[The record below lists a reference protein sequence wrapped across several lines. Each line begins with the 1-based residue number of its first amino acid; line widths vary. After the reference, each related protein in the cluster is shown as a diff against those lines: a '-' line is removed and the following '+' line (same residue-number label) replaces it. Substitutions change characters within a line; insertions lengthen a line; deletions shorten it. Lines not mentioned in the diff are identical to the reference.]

1 MKKLMVGIAL
11 TATLATAV
19 TPGFGSIGG
28 NQEKA
33 YAATVTYKVTASK
46 LNVRSGAG
54 TTYGI
59 IGSVVKDQTLSVV
72 SKSGS
77 WYKINYNG
85 RTGYVSSDYVQASGT
100 TTAPTTPP
108 AESAAYTVTASTLNV
123 RSGAG
128 TNYASIGSVIK
139 GQKLSVVSKSGSW
152 YKINYNGRTGYVSSD
167 YVQASGTTT
176 APTTPPAE
184 STAYT
189 VTASTLNVRSG
200 AGTNYASIG
209 SVTKGQKLSVVS
221 KSGSW
226 YKINYNGRTGYVSS
240 DYVQASGTTTAP
252 TTPPAESTAYTVT
265 ASTLNV
271 RSGAGTNYA
280 SIGSVTKGQKL
291 SVVSKSGSWYKINYN
306 GRTGYV
312 SSDYVQA
319 SGTTTAPTTPP
330 AESTAYTVT
339 ASTLNVRSGAGTSYA
354 SIGSVTKGQKL
365 SVVSKSGSWY
375 KINYNGRTGYVSSDY
390 VQASAT
396 ASPKLVVDSFK
407 TLGNAQQVILVTADN
422 YDTKSAKIQTF
433 EKVDGKW
440 KQVLTANG
448 VLGQKGFALSKKE
461 GDMESPTGKYTIGT
475 AFGRYANP
483 GTKLPY
489 RKITANDVWVD
500 DSKSS
505 LYNTWQQKPANGR
518 WTSAENMDI
527 PAYDYGFVINYNES
541 RTPGKGS
548 AIFFHVGTNYTAGC
562 TATSKEQVVSI
573 LKWLN
578 PEKNPVIIQSL
589 VSELDKY

>member
-1 MKKLMVGIAL
+1 MKKLMVGMAL

-19 TPGFGSIGG
+19 TPGFSSIGG

-54 TTYGI
+54 TNYGI

-85 RTGYVSSDYVQASGT
+85 RTGYVSSDYVQSSGT
-100 TTAPTTPP
+100 ATSP
-108 AESAAYTVTASTLNV
+108 AENITY
-123 RSGAG
+123 
-128 TNYASIGSVIK
+128 I
-139 GQKLSVVSKSGSW
+139 
-152 YKINYNGRTGYVSSD
+152 
-167 YVQASGTTT
+167 
-176 APTTPPAE
+176 
-184 STAYT
+184 

-221 KSGSW
+221 KSGGW

-240 DYVQASGTTTAP
+240 DYVQSSGT
-252 TTPPAESTAYTVT
+252 TTPPAENITYIVT

-291 SVVSKSGSWYKINYN
+291 SVVSKSGGWYKINYN

-312 SSDYVQA
+312 SSDYVQS
-319 SGTTTAPTTPP
+319 SGTTTSP
-330 AESTAYTVT
+330 AENITYIVT
-339 ASTLNVRSGAGTSYA
+339 ASTLNVRSGAGTNYA

-489 RKITANDVWVD
+489 RKITSNDVWVD

-518 WTSAENMDI
+518 WASAENMDI

-578 PEKNPVIIQSL
+578 PEKNPVIIQSP
-589 VSELDKY
+589 VNELDKY

>member
-1 MKKLMVGIAL
+1 MEGKQLKKLMVGMAL

-33 YAATVTYKVTASK
+33 YAATVTYKVMASK

-59 IGSVVKDQTLSVV
+59 IGSVVKGQTLSVM

-100 TTAPTTPP
+100 
-108 AESAAYTVTASTLNV
+108 E
-123 RSGAG
+123 
-128 TNYASIGSVIK
+128 
-139 GQKLSVVSKSGSW
+139 
-152 YKINYNGRTGYVSSD
+152 
-167 YVQASGTTT
+167 
-176 APTTPPAE
+176 TPPAE
-184 STAYT
+184 STTYT
-189 VTASTLNVRSG
+189 VTASMLNVRSG

-226 YKINYNGRTGYVSS
+226 YKINYNGRMGYVSS
-240 DYVQASGTTTAP
+240 DYVQVSGTA
-252 TTPPAESTAYTVT
+252 TPSAESTTYTVT

-271 RSGAGTNYA
+271 RSGAGTN
-280 SIGSVTKGQKL
+280 
-291 SVVSKSGSWYKINYN
+291 
-306 GRTGYV
+306 
-312 SSDYVQA
+312 
-319 SGTTTAPTTPP
+319 
-330 AESTAYTVT
+330 
-339 ASTLNVRSGAGTSYA
+339 YA

-578 PEKNPVIIQSL
+578 PEKNPVIIQSP

>member
-1 MKKLMVGIAL
+1 MEGKQLKKLMVGMAL

-28 NQEKA
+28 NQGKA

-54 TTYGI
+54 TNYGI
-59 IGSVVKDQTLSVV
+59 IGSVVKDQMLSVV

-100 TTAPTTPP
+100 TTPP
-108 AESAAYTVTASTLNV
+108 AESTTYTVTASTLNV

-128 TNYASIGSVIK
+128 TS
-139 GQKLSVVSKSGSW
+139 
-152 YKINYNGRTGYVSSD
+152 
-167 YVQASGTTT
+167 
-176 APTTPPAE
+176 
-184 STAYT
+184 
-189 VTASTLNVRSG
+189 
-200 AGTNYASIG
+200 YASIG

-240 DYVQASGTTTAP
+240 DYVQASGTTT
-252 TTPPAESTAYTVT
+252 PPAESTT
-265 ASTLNV
+265 
-271 RSGAGTNYA
+271 
-280 SIGSVTKGQKL
+280 
-291 SVVSKSGSWYKINYN
+291 
-306 GRTGYV
+306 
-312 SSDYVQA
+312 
-319 SGTTTAPTTPP
+319 
-330 AESTAYTVT
+330 YTVT

-365 SVVSKSGSWY
+365 SVVGKSGSWY

-475 AFGRYANP
+475 AFGRYENP

-541 RTPGKGS
+541 RTPGNGS

-578 PEKNPVIIQSL
+578 PEKNPVIIQSP

>member
-1 MKKLMVGIAL
+1 LKKLMVGMAL

-54 TTYGI
+54 TNYGI
-59 IGSVVKDQTLSVV
+59 IGSVVKDQMLSVV

-100 TTAPTTPP
+100 TTPP
-108 AESAAYTVTASTLNV
+108 AESTTYTVTASTLNV

-128 TNYASIGSVIK
+128 TS
-139 GQKLSVVSKSGSW
+139 
-152 YKINYNGRTGYVSSD
+152 
-167 YVQASGTTT
+167 
-176 APTTPPAE
+176 
-184 STAYT
+184 
-189 VTASTLNVRSG
+189 
-200 AGTNYASIG
+200 YASIG

-240 DYVQASGTTTAP
+240 DYVQASGTTT
-252 TTPPAESTAYTVT
+252 PPAESTT
-265 ASTLNV
+265 
-271 RSGAGTNYA
+271 
-280 SIGSVTKGQKL
+280 
-291 SVVSKSGSWYKINYN
+291 
-306 GRTGYV
+306 
-312 SSDYVQA
+312 
-319 SGTTTAPTTPP
+319 
-330 AESTAYTVT
+330 YTVT

-448 VLGQKGFALSKKE
+448 VVGQKGFALSKKE

-475 AFGRYANP
+475 AFGRYENP

-541 RTPGKGS
+541 RTPGNGS

-578 PEKNPVIIQSL
+578 PEKNPVIIQSP

>member
-1 MKKLMVGIAL
+1 MEGKQLKKLMVGMAL

-28 NQEKA
+28 NQGKA

-54 TTYGI
+54 TNYGI
-59 IGSVVKDQTLSVV
+59 IGSVVKDQMLSVV

-100 TTAPTTPP
+100 TT
-108 AESAAYTVTASTLNV
+108 
-123 RSGAG
+123 
-128 TNYASIGSVIK
+128 
-139 GQKLSVVSKSGSW
+139 
-152 YKINYNGRTGYVSSD
+152 
-167 YVQASGTTT
+167 
-176 APTTPPAE
+176 PPAE
-184 STAYT
+184 STTYT

-240 DYVQASGTTTAP
+240 DYVQASGTTT
-252 TTPPAESTAYTVT
+252 PPAESTT
-265 ASTLNV
+265 
-271 RSGAGTNYA
+271 
-280 SIGSVTKGQKL
+280 
-291 SVVSKSGSWYKINYN
+291 
-306 GRTGYV
+306 
-312 SSDYVQA
+312 
-319 SGTTTAPTTPP
+319 
-330 AESTAYTVT
+330 YTVT

-475 AFGRYANP
+475 AFGRYENP

-578 PEKNPVIIQSL
+578 PEKNPVIIQSP

>member
-1 MKKLMVGIAL
+1 MKKLMVGMAL
-11 TATLATAV
+11 TATLATAI
-19 TPGFGSIGG
+19 TPDFSSIGG
-28 NQEKA
+28 NQGKA

-100 TTAPTTPP
+100 TPSAESTTYIVTASTLNVRSGAGTNYAAIGSMTKGQKLSVVSKSGDWYKINYSGRTGYVSSDYVQASGTATSP
-108 AESAAYTVTASTLNV
+108 AESTTYIVMASTLNV

-128 TNYASIGSVIK
+128 TNYASIGSVTK
-139 GQKLSVVSKSGSW
+139 GQTLSVVSKSGSW

-167 YVQASGTTT
+167 HVQASGTT
-176 APTTPPAE
+176 PSAE
-184 STAYT
+184 STTYI

-226 YKINYNGRTGYVSS
+226 YKINYNGG
-240 DYVQASGTTTAP
+240 
-252 TTPPAESTAYTVT
+252 
-265 ASTLNV
+265 
-271 RSGAGTNYA
+271 
-280 SIGSVTKGQKL
+280 
-291 SVVSKSGSWYKINYN
+291 
-306 GRTGYV
+306 
-312 SSDYVQA
+312 
-319 SGTTTAPTTPP
+319 
-330 AESTAYTVT
+330 
-339 ASTLNVRSGAGTSYA
+339 
-354 SIGSVTKGQKL
+354 
-365 SVVSKSGSWY
+365 
-375 KINYNGRTGYVSSDY
+375 TGYVSSDY

-578 PEKNPVIIQSL
+578 PEKNPVIIQSP

>member
-1 MKKLMVGIAL
+1 MEGKQLKKLMVGMAL

-28 NQEKA
+28 NQGKA
-33 YAATVTYKVTASK
+33 YAAVTYKVTASK

-59 IGSVVKDQTLSVV
+59 IGSVVKGQTLSVV

-85 RTGYVSSDYVQASGT
+85 RTGYVSSEYVQASG
-100 TTAPTTPP
+100 
-108 AESAAYTVTASTLNV
+108 
-123 RSGAG
+123 
-128 TNYASIGSVIK
+128 I
-139 GQKLSVVSKSGSW
+139 
-152 YKINYNGRTGYVSSD
+152 
-167 YVQASGTTT
+167 
-176 APTTPPAE
+176 TTPPAE
-184 STAYT
+184 STTYT

-240 DYVQASGTTTAP
+240 DYVQTSGT
-252 TTPPAESTAYTVT
+252 TTPPAESIT
-265 ASTLNV
+265 
-271 RSGAGTNYA
+271 
-280 SIGSVTKGQKL
+280 
-291 SVVSKSGSWYKINYN
+291 
-306 GRTGYV
+306 
-312 SSDYVQA
+312 
-319 SGTTTAPTTPP
+319 
-330 AESTAYTVT
+330 YTVT

-578 PEKNPVIIQSL
+578 PEKNPVIIQSP

>member
-1 MKKLMVGIAL
+1 MKKLMVGMAL

-19 TPGFGSIGG
+19 TPGFGSTGG

-33 YAATVTYKVTASK
+33 YAAATVTYKVTASK

-59 IGSVVKDQTLSVV
+59 IGSVVKGQTLSVM

-100 TTAPTTPP
+100 TT
-108 AESAAYTVTASTLNV
+108 
-123 RSGAG
+123 
-128 TNYASIGSVIK
+128 
-139 GQKLSVVSKSGSW
+139 
-152 YKINYNGRTGYVSSD
+152 
-167 YVQASGTTT
+167 
-176 APTTPPAE
+176 PPAE
-184 STAYT
+184 STMYT

-240 DYVQASGTTTAP
+240 DYVQASATT
-252 TTPPAESTAYTVT
+252 
-265 ASTLNV
+265 
-271 RSGAGTNYA
+271 
-280 SIGSVTKGQKL
+280 
-291 SVVSKSGSWYKINYN
+291 
-306 GRTGYV
+306 
-312 SSDYVQA
+312 
-319 SGTTTAPTTPP
+319 
-330 AESTAYTVT
+330 
-339 ASTLNVRSGAGTSYA
+339 
-354 SIGSVTKGQKL
+354 
-365 SVVSKSGSWY
+365 
-375 KINYNGRTGYVSSDY
+375 
-390 VQASAT
+390 
-396 ASPKLVVDSFK
+396 SPKLVVDSFK
-407 TLGNAQQVILVTADN
+407 TLGNAHQVILVTADN

-578 PEKNPVIIQSL
+578 PEKNPVIIQSP

>member
-1 MKKLMVGIAL
+1 MKKLMVGMAL

-28 NQEKA
+28 NQGKA

-54 TTYGI
+54 TNYGI
-59 IGSVVKDQTLSVV
+59 IGSVVKDQMLSVV

-100 TTAPTTPP
+100 TTPP
-108 AESAAYTVTASTLNV
+108 AESTTYTVTASTLNV

-128 TNYASIGSVIK
+128 TS
-139 GQKLSVVSKSGSW
+139 
-152 YKINYNGRTGYVSSD
+152 
-167 YVQASGTTT
+167 
-176 APTTPPAE
+176 
-184 STAYT
+184 
-189 VTASTLNVRSG
+189 
-200 AGTNYASIG
+200 YASIG

-240 DYVQASGTTTAP
+240 DYVQASGTTT
-252 TTPPAESTAYTVT
+252 PPAESTT
-265 ASTLNV
+265 
-271 RSGAGTNYA
+271 
-280 SIGSVTKGQKL
+280 
-291 SVVSKSGSWYKINYN
+291 
-306 GRTGYV
+306 
-312 SSDYVQA
+312 
-319 SGTTTAPTTPP
+319 
-330 AESTAYTVT
+330 YTVT

-475 AFGRYANP
+475 AFGRYENP

-489 RKITANDVWVD
+489 QKITANDVWVD

-541 RTPGKGS
+541 RTPGNGS

-578 PEKNPVIIQSL
+578 PEKNPVIIQSP

>member
-1 MKKLMVGIAL
+1 MEGKQLKKLMVGMAL

-33 YAATVTYKVTASK
+33 YAETVTYKVTASK

-54 TTYGI
+54 TTYRI

-100 TTAPTTPP
+100 TTSP
-108 AESAAYTVTASTLNV
+108 AESTTYTVTASTLNV

-128 TNYASIGSVIK
+128 TNYASIGSVTK

-152 YKINYNGRTGYVSSD
+152 YKINYNGRTGYVSSG

-184 STAYT
+184 SMTYT

-240 DYVQASGTTTAP
+240 DYVQASA
-252 TTPPAESTAYTVT
+252 
-265 ASTLNV
+265 
-271 RSGAGTNYA
+271 
-280 SIGSVTKGQKL
+280 I
-291 SVVSKSGSWYKINYN
+291 
-306 GRTGYV
+306 
-312 SSDYVQA
+312 
-319 SGTTTAPTTPP
+319 
-330 AESTAYTVT
+330 
-339 ASTLNVRSGAGTSYA
+339 
-354 SIGSVTKGQKL
+354 
-365 SVVSKSGSWY
+365 
-375 KINYNGRTGYVSSDY
+375 
-390 VQASAT
+390 

-483 GTKLPY
+483 GTKLSY

-578 PEKNPVIIQSL
+578 PEKNPVIIQSP

>member
-1 MKKLMVGIAL
+1 MEGKQLKKLMVGMAL

-28 NQEKA
+28 NQGKA

-59 IGSVVKDQTLSVV
+59 IGSVAKGQTLSVM

-100 TTAPTTPP
+100 TT
-108 AESAAYTVTASTLNV
+108 
-123 RSGAG
+123 
-128 TNYASIGSVIK
+128 
-139 GQKLSVVSKSGSW
+139 
-152 YKINYNGRTGYVSSD
+152 
-167 YVQASGTTT
+167 
-176 APTTPPAE
+176 PPAE
-184 STAYT
+184 STT
-189 VTASTLNVRSG
+189 
-200 AGTNYASIG
+200 
-209 SVTKGQKLSVVS
+209 
-221 KSGSW
+221 
-226 YKINYNGRTGYVSS
+226 
-240 DYVQASGTTTAP
+240 
-252 TTPPAESTAYTVT
+252 
-265 ASTLNV
+265 
-271 RSGAGTNYA
+271 
-280 SIGSVTKGQKL
+280 
-291 SVVSKSGSWYKINYN
+291 
-306 GRTGYV
+306 
-312 SSDYVQA
+312 
-319 SGTTTAPTTPP
+319 
-330 AESTAYTVT
+330 YTVT

-396 ASPKLVVDSFK
+396 TSPKLVVDSFK

-433 EKVDGKW
+433 EKADGKW

-578 PEKNPVIIQSL
+578 PEKNPVIIQSP

>member
-1 MKKLMVGIAL
+1 MKKLMVGMAL

-28 NQEKA
+28 NQGKA

-59 IGSVVKDQTLSVV
+59 IGSVVKGQTLSVV

-100 TTAPTTPP
+100 TTPP
-108 AESAAYTVTASTLNV
+108 AESTTYTVTASTLNV

-128 TNYASIGSVIK
+128 TS
-139 GQKLSVVSKSGSW
+139 
-152 YKINYNGRTGYVSSD
+152 
-167 YVQASGTTT
+167 
-176 APTTPPAE
+176 
-184 STAYT
+184 
-189 VTASTLNVRSG
+189 
-200 AGTNYASIG
+200 YASIG

-240 DYVQASGTTTAP
+240 DYVQASGTTT
-252 TTPPAESTAYTVT
+252 PPAESTT
-265 ASTLNV
+265 
-271 RSGAGTNYA
+271 
-280 SIGSVTKGQKL
+280 
-291 SVVSKSGSWYKINYN
+291 
-306 GRTGYV
+306 
-312 SSDYVQA
+312 
-319 SGTTTAPTTPP
+319 
-330 AESTAYTVT
+330 YTVT

-475 AFGRYANP
+475 AFGRYENP

-541 RTPGKGS
+541 RTPGNGS

-578 PEKNPVIIQSL
+578 PEKNPVIIQSP

>member
-1 MKKLMVGIAL
+1 MEGKQLKKLMVGMAL

-28 NQEKA
+28 NQDKA
-33 YAATVTYKVTASK
+33 YAAATVTYKVTASK

-59 IGSVVKDQTLSVV
+59 IGSVVKGQTLSVM

-100 TTAPTTPP
+100 ATPS
-108 AESAAYTVTASTLNV
+108 AESTTYTVTASTLNV

-128 TNYASIGSVIK
+128 TNYAAIGSVTK
-139 GQKLSVVSKSGSW
+139 GQTLSVMSKSGSW

-167 YVQASGTTT
+167 YVQSSGT
-176 APTTPPAE
+176 TTPPAE
-184 STAYT
+184 STTY
-189 VTASTLNVRSG
+189 
-200 AGTNYASIG
+200 I
-209 SVTKGQKLSVVS
+209 
-221 KSGSW
+221 
-226 YKINYNGRTGYVSS
+226 
-240 DYVQASGTTTAP
+240 
-252 TTPPAESTAYTVT
+252 
-265 ASTLNV
+265 
-271 RSGAGTNYA
+271 
-280 SIGSVTKGQKL
+280 
-291 SVVSKSGSWYKINYN
+291 
-306 GRTGYV
+306 
-312 SSDYVQA
+312 
-319 SGTTTAPTTPP
+319 
-330 AESTAYTVT
+330 VT

-365 SVVSKSGSWY
+365 SVVSKSGDWY

-390 VQASAT
+390 VQVSAT

-475 AFGRYANP
+475 AFGRYENP

-489 RKITANDVWVD
+489 RKITSNDVWVD

-518 WTSAENMDI
+518 WASAENMDI

-573 LKWLN
+573 LRWLN
-578 PEKNPVIIQSL
+578 PEKKPVIIQSP

>member
-1 MKKLMVGIAL
+1 MKKLMVGMAL

-28 NQEKA
+28 NQGKA

-54 TTYGI
+54 TNYGI
-59 IGSVVKDQTLSVV
+59 IGSVVKDQMLSVV

-100 TTAPTTPP
+100 TTPP
-108 AESAAYTVTASTLNV
+108 AESTTYTVTASTLIV

-128 TNYASIGSVIK
+128 TS
-139 GQKLSVVSKSGSW
+139 
-152 YKINYNGRTGYVSSD
+152 
-167 YVQASGTTT
+167 
-176 APTTPPAE
+176 
-184 STAYT
+184 
-189 VTASTLNVRSG
+189 
-200 AGTNYASIG
+200 YASIG

-240 DYVQASGTTTAP
+240 DYVQASGTTT
-252 TTPPAESTAYTVT
+252 PPAESTT
-265 ASTLNV
+265 
-271 RSGAGTNYA
+271 
-280 SIGSVTKGQKL
+280 
-291 SVVSKSGSWYKINYN
+291 
-306 GRTGYV
+306 
-312 SSDYVQA
+312 
-319 SGTTTAPTTPP
+319 
-330 AESTAYTVT
+330 YTVT

-475 AFGRYANP
+475 AFGRYENP

-541 RTPGKGS
+541 RTPGNGS

-578 PEKNPVIIQSL
+578 PEKNPVIIQSP

>member
-1 MKKLMVGIAL
+1 MKKLMVGMAL
-11 TATLATAV
+11 TAALATAV

-28 NQEKA
+28 NQGKA

-54 TTYGI
+54 TNYGI
-59 IGSVVKDQTLSVV
+59 IGSVVKDQMLSVV

-100 TTAPTTPP
+100 TTPP
-108 AESAAYTVTASTLNV
+108 AESTTYTVTASTLNV

-128 TNYASIGSVIK
+128 TS
-139 GQKLSVVSKSGSW
+139 
-152 YKINYNGRTGYVSSD
+152 
-167 YVQASGTTT
+167 
-176 APTTPPAE
+176 
-184 STAYT
+184 
-189 VTASTLNVRSG
+189 
-200 AGTNYASIG
+200 YASIG

-240 DYVQASGTTTAP
+240 DYVQASGTTT
-252 TTPPAESTAYTVT
+252 PPAESTT
-265 ASTLNV
+265 
-271 RSGAGTNYA
+271 
-280 SIGSVTKGQKL
+280 
-291 SVVSKSGSWYKINYN
+291 
-306 GRTGYV
+306 
-312 SSDYVQA
+312 
-319 SGTTTAPTTPP
+319 
-330 AESTAYTVT
+330 YTVT

-422 YDTKSAKIQTF
+422 YDTNSAKIQTF

-475 AFGRYANP
+475 AFGRYENP

-541 RTPGKGS
+541 RTPGNGS

-578 PEKNPVIIQSL
+578 PEKNPVIIQSP

>member
-1 MKKLMVGIAL
+1 MEGKQLKKLMVGMAL

-28 NQEKA
+28 NQGKA

-54 TTYGI
+54 TNYGI
-59 IGSVVKDQTLSVV
+59 IGSVVKDQMLSVV

-100 TTAPTTPP
+100 TTPP
-108 AESAAYTVTASTLNV
+108 AESTTYTVTASTLNV

-128 TNYASIGSVIK
+128 TS
-139 GQKLSVVSKSGSW
+139 
-152 YKINYNGRTGYVSSD
+152 
-167 YVQASGTTT
+167 
-176 APTTPPAE
+176 
-184 STAYT
+184 
-189 VTASTLNVRSG
+189 
-200 AGTNYASIG
+200 YASIG

-240 DYVQASGTTTAP
+240 DYVQASGTG
-252 TTPPAESTAYTVT
+252 TTPPAESTT
-265 ASTLNV
+265 
-271 RSGAGTNYA
+271 
-280 SIGSVTKGQKL
+280 
-291 SVVSKSGSWYKINYN
+291 
-306 GRTGYV
+306 
-312 SSDYVQA
+312 
-319 SGTTTAPTTPP
+319 
-330 AESTAYTVT
+330 YTVT

-448 VLGQKGFALSKKE
+448 VVGQKGFALSKKE

-475 AFGRYANP
+475 AFGRYENP

-541 RTPGKGS
+541 RTPGNGS

-578 PEKNPVIIQSL
+578 PEKNPVIIQSP

>member
-1 MKKLMVGIAL
+1 MKKLMVGMAL

-19 TPGFGSIGG
+19 TPGFGLIGG

-85 RTGYVSSDYVQASGT
+85 RTGYVSSDYVRASGT
-100 TTAPTTPP
+100 
-108 AESAAYTVTASTLNV
+108 
-123 RSGAG
+123 
-128 TNYASIGSVIK
+128 
-139 GQKLSVVSKSGSW
+139 
-152 YKINYNGRTGYVSSD
+152 
-167 YVQASGTTT
+167 
-176 APTTPPAE
+176 TTPPAE
-184 STAYT
+184 STT
-189 VTASTLNVRSG
+189 
-200 AGTNYASIG
+200 
-209 SVTKGQKLSVVS
+209 
-221 KSGSW
+221 
-226 YKINYNGRTGYVSS
+226 
-240 DYVQASGTTTAP
+240 
-252 TTPPAESTAYTVT
+252 
-265 ASTLNV
+265 
-271 RSGAGTNYA
+271 
-280 SIGSVTKGQKL
+280 
-291 SVVSKSGSWYKINYN
+291 
-306 GRTGYV
+306 
-312 SSDYVQA
+312 
-319 SGTTTAPTTPP
+319 
-330 AESTAYTVT
+330 YTVT

-390 VQASAT
+390 VQASGTTTAPTTPPAESTTYTVTASTLNVRSGAGTNYASIGSVTKGQKLSVVSKSGSWYKINYNGRAGYVSSDYVQASGTTTAPTTPPAESTTYIVTASTLNVRSGAGTNYASIGSVTKGQKLSVVSKSGSWYKINYNGRTGYVSSDYVQDSAT

-548 AIFFHVGTNYTAGC
+548 AIFFHVGINYTAGC

-578 PEKNPVIIQSL
+578 PEKNPVIIQSP

>member
-1 MKKLMVGIAL
+1 MEGKQLKKLMVGMAL

-28 NQEKA
+28 NQGKA

-54 TTYGI
+54 TNYGI
-59 IGSVVKDQTLSVV
+59 IGSVVKDQMLSVV

-85 RTGYVSSDYVQASGT
+85 RTGYVSSDYVQASGK
-100 TTAPTTPP
+100 TTPP
-108 AESAAYTVTASTLNV
+108 AESTTYTVTASTLNV

-128 TNYASIGSVIK
+128 TS
-139 GQKLSVVSKSGSW
+139 
-152 YKINYNGRTGYVSSD
+152 
-167 YVQASGTTT
+167 
-176 APTTPPAE
+176 
-184 STAYT
+184 
-189 VTASTLNVRSG
+189 
-200 AGTNYASIG
+200 YASIG

-240 DYVQASGTTTAP
+240 DYVQASGTTT
-252 TTPPAESTAYTVT
+252 PPAESTT
-265 ASTLNV
+265 
-271 RSGAGTNYA
+271 
-280 SIGSVTKGQKL
+280 
-291 SVVSKSGSWYKINYN
+291 
-306 GRTGYV
+306 
-312 SSDYVQA
+312 
-319 SGTTTAPTTPP
+319 
-330 AESTAYTVT
+330 YTVT

-475 AFGRYANP
+475 AFGRYENP

-541 RTPGKGS
+541 RTPGNGS

-578 PEKNPVIIQSL
+578 PEKNPVIIQSP

>member
-1 MKKLMVGIAL
+1 MKKLMVGMAL

-59 IGSVVKDQTLSVV
+59 IGSVVKGQTLSVV

-100 TTAPTTPP
+100 TPP
-108 AESAAYTVTASTLNV
+108 AESTTYTVTASTLNV

-128 TNYASIGSVIK
+128 TS
-139 GQKLSVVSKSGSW
+139 
-152 YKINYNGRTGYVSSD
+152 
-167 YVQASGTTT
+167 
-176 APTTPPAE
+176 
-184 STAYT
+184 
-189 VTASTLNVRSG
+189 
-200 AGTNYASIG
+200 YASIG

-240 DYVQASGTTTAP
+240 DYVQASGTG
-252 TTPPAESTAYTVT
+252 TTPPAESTT
-265 ASTLNV
+265 
-271 RSGAGTNYA
+271 
-280 SIGSVTKGQKL
+280 
-291 SVVSKSGSWYKINYN
+291 
-306 GRTGYV
+306 
-312 SSDYVQA
+312 
-319 SGTTTAPTTPP
+319 
-330 AESTAYTVT
+330 YTVT

-475 AFGRYANP
+475 AFGRYENP

-541 RTPGKGS
+541 RTPGNGS
-548 AIFFHVGTNYTAGC
+548 SIFFHVGTNYTAGC

-578 PEKNPVIIQSL
+578 PEKNPVIIQSP

>member
-1 MKKLMVGIAL
+1 MKKLMVGMAL

-59 IGSVVKDQTLSVV
+59 IGSVVKGQALSVM

-85 RTGYVSSDYVQASGT
+85 RMGYVSSDYVQASGT
-100 TTAPTTPP
+100 TTPPT
-108 AESAAYTVTASTLNV
+108 ESTTYTVTASM
-123 RSGAG
+123 
-128 TNYASIGSVIK
+128 
-139 GQKLSVVSKSGSW
+139 
-152 YKINYNGRTGYVSSD
+152 
-167 YVQASGTTT
+167 
-176 APTTPPAE
+176 
-184 STAYT
+184 
-189 VTASTLNVRSG
+189 LNVRSG

-226 YKINYNGRTGYVSS
+226 YKINYNGRMGYVSS
-240 DYVQASGTTTAP
+240 DYVQASGTTT
-252 TTPPAESTAYTVT
+252 PPAESTTYTVT
-265 ASTLNV
+265 ASMLNV
-271 RSGAGTNYA
+271 RSGAGTN
-280 SIGSVTKGQKL
+280 
-291 SVVSKSGSWYKINYN
+291 
-306 GRTGYV
+306 
-312 SSDYVQA
+312 
-319 SGTTTAPTTPP
+319 
-330 AESTAYTVT
+330 
-339 ASTLNVRSGAGTSYA
+339 YA

-578 PEKNPVIIQSL
+578 PEKNPVIIQSP

>member
-1 MKKLMVGIAL
+1 MEGKQLKKLMVGMAL
-11 TATLATAV
+11 TATLATAI
-19 TPGFGSIGG
+19 TPGFSSIGE
-28 NQEKA
+28 NQGKA

-85 RTGYVSSDYVQASGT
+85 CTGYVSSDYVQASGT
-100 TTAPTTPP
+100 TPP
-108 AESAAYTVTASTLNV
+108 AESTTYIVTASKLNV

-128 TNYASIGSVIK
+128 TNYA
-139 GQKLSVVSKSGSW
+139 
-152 YKINYNGRTGYVSSD
+152 
-167 YVQASGTTT
+167 A
-176 APTTPPAE
+176 
-184 STAYT
+184 
-189 VTASTLNVRSG
+189 
-200 AGTNYASIG
+200 IG

-240 DYVQASGTTTAP
+240 DYVQASGA
-252 TTPPAESTAYTVT
+252 TPPAESTTYIVT
-265 ASTLNV
+265 ASKLNV
-271 RSGAGTNYA
+271 RSGAGTNY
-280 SIGSVTKGQKL
+280 
-291 SVVSKSGSWYKINYN
+291 
-306 GRTGYV
+306 
-312 SSDYVQA
+312 
-319 SGTTTAPTTPP
+319 TA
-330 AESTAYTVT
+330 
-339 ASTLNVRSGAGTSYA
+339 
-354 SIGSVTKGQKL
+354 IGSVTKGQKL

-433 EKVDGKW
+433 EKVDGNW

-475 AFGRYANP
+475 TFGRYENP

-489 RKITANDVWVD
+489 RKITSNDVWVD

-578 PEKNPVIIQSL
+578 PEKNPVIIQSP

>member
-1 MKKLMVGIAL
+1 MKKLMVGMAL

-19 TPGFGSIGG
+19 TPGFGSIVG

-33 YAATVTYKVTASK
+33 YATTVTYKVTASK

-59 IGSVVKDQTLSVV
+59 IGSVVKGQMLSVV

-100 TTAPTTPP
+100 TT
-108 AESAAYTVTASTLNV
+108 
-123 RSGAG
+123 
-128 TNYASIGSVIK
+128 
-139 GQKLSVVSKSGSW
+139 
-152 YKINYNGRTGYVSSD
+152 
-167 YVQASGTTT
+167 
-176 APTTPPAE
+176 PPAE
-184 STAYT
+184 STTYI

-240 DYVQASGTTTAP
+240 DYVQASGTTT
-252 TTPPAESTAYTVT
+252 PPAESTTYIVT

-271 RSGAGTNYA
+271 RSGAGTN
-280 SIGSVTKGQKL
+280 
-291 SVVSKSGSWYKINYN
+291 
-306 GRTGYV
+306 
-312 SSDYVQA
+312 
-319 SGTTTAPTTPP
+319 
-330 AESTAYTVT
+330 
-339 ASTLNVRSGAGTSYA
+339 YA

-578 PEKNPVIIQSL
+578 PEKNPVIIQSP

>member
-1 MKKLMVGIAL
+1 MEGKQLKKLMVGMAL

-28 NQEKA
+28 NQGKA

-54 TTYGI
+54 TNYGI
-59 IGSVVKDQTLSVV
+59 IGSVVKDQMLSVV

-100 TTAPTTPP
+100 TTPP
-108 AESAAYTVTASTLNV
+108 AESTTYTVTASTLNV

-128 TNYASIGSVIK
+128 TS
-139 GQKLSVVSKSGSW
+139 
-152 YKINYNGRTGYVSSD
+152 
-167 YVQASGTTT
+167 
-176 APTTPPAE
+176 
-184 STAYT
+184 
-189 VTASTLNVRSG
+189 
-200 AGTNYASIG
+200 YASIG

-240 DYVQASGTTTAP
+240 DYVQASGTTT
-252 TTPPAESTAYTVT
+252 PPAESTT
-265 ASTLNV
+265 
-271 RSGAGTNYA
+271 
-280 SIGSVTKGQKL
+280 
-291 SVVSKSGSWYKINYN
+291 
-306 GRTGYV
+306 
-312 SSDYVQA
+312 
-319 SGTTTAPTTPP
+319 
-330 AESTAYTVT
+330 YTVT

-448 VLGQKGFALSKKE
+448 VVGQKGFALSKKE

-475 AFGRYANP
+475 AFGRYGNP

-541 RTPGKGS
+541 RTPGNGS

-578 PEKNPVIIQSL
+578 PEKNPVIIQSP

>member
-1 MKKLMVGIAL
+1 MEGKQLKKLMVGMAL

-59 IGSVVKDQTLSVV
+59 IGSVVKGQALSVM

-85 RTGYVSSDYVQASGT
+85 RMGYVSSDYVQASGT
-100 TTAPTTPP
+100 TTLP
-108 AESAAYTVTASTLNV
+108 AESTTYTVTASMLNV

-128 TNYASIGSVIK
+128 TN
-139 GQKLSVVSKSGSW
+139 
-152 YKINYNGRTGYVSSD
+152 
-167 YVQASGTTT
+167 
-176 APTTPPAE
+176 
-184 STAYT
+184 
-189 VTASTLNVRSG
+189 
-200 AGTNYASIG
+200 
-209 SVTKGQKLSVVS
+209 
-221 KSGSW
+221 
-226 YKINYNGRTGYVSS
+226 
-240 DYVQASGTTTAP
+240 
-252 TTPPAESTAYTVT
+252 
-265 ASTLNV
+265 
-271 RSGAGTNYA
+271 
-280 SIGSVTKGQKL
+280 
-291 SVVSKSGSWYKINYN
+291 
-306 GRTGYV
+306 
-312 SSDYVQA
+312 
-319 SGTTTAPTTPP
+319 
-330 AESTAYTVT
+330 
-339 ASTLNVRSGAGTSYA
+339 YA

-578 PEKNPVIIQSL
+578 PEKNPVIIQSP

>member
-1 MKKLMVGIAL
+1 MEGKQLKKLMVGMAL

-28 NQEKA
+28 NQGKA

-54 TTYGI
+54 TNYGI
-59 IGSVVKDQTLSVV
+59 IGSVVKDQMLSVV

-100 TTAPTTPP
+100 TTPP
-108 AESAAYTVTASTLNV
+108 AESTTYTVTASTLNV

-128 TNYASIGSVIK
+128 TS
-139 GQKLSVVSKSGSW
+139 
-152 YKINYNGRTGYVSSD
+152 
-167 YVQASGTTT
+167 
-176 APTTPPAE
+176 
-184 STAYT
+184 
-189 VTASTLNVRSG
+189 
-200 AGTNYASIG
+200 YASIG

-240 DYVQASGTTTAP
+240 DYVQASGTTT
-252 TTPPAESTAYTVT
+252 PPAESTT
-265 ASTLNV
+265 
-271 RSGAGTNYA
+271 
-280 SIGSVTKGQKL
+280 
-291 SVVSKSGSWYKINYN
+291 
-306 GRTGYV
+306 
-312 SSDYVQA
+312 
-319 SGTTTAPTTPP
+319 
-330 AESTAYTVT
+330 YTVT

-448 VLGQKGFALSKKE
+448 VVGQKGFALSKKE

-475 AFGRYANP
+475 AFGRYENP

-541 RTPGKGS
+541 RTPGNGS

-578 PEKNPVIIQSL
+578 PEKNPVIIQSP

>member
-1 MKKLMVGIAL
+1 MKKIMVGMAL

-54 TTYGI
+54 TNYGI
-59 IGSVVKDQTLSVV
+59 IGSVVKDQMLSVV

-85 RTGYVSSDYVQASGT
+85 RTGYVSSGYVQASGT
-100 TTAPTTPP
+100 ATP
-108 AESAAYTVTASTLNV
+108 S
-123 RSGAG
+123 
-128 TNYASIGSVIK
+128 
-139 GQKLSVVSKSGSW
+139 
-152 YKINYNGRTGYVSSD
+152 
-167 YVQASGTTT
+167 
-176 APTTPPAE
+176 AE
-184 STAYT
+184 STTYT
-189 VTASTLNVRSG
+189 VMASKLNVRSG

-240 DYVQASGTTTAP
+240 DYVQASGTA
-252 TTPPAESTAYTVT
+252 TPSAESTTYTVT
-265 ASTLNV
+265 ASKLNV

-291 SVVSKSGSWYKINYN
+291 AVVSKSG
-306 GRTGYV
+306 
-312 SSDYVQA
+312 D
-319 SGTTTAPTTPP
+319 
-330 AESTAYTVT
+330 
-339 ASTLNVRSGAGTSYA
+339 
-354 SIGSVTKGQKL
+354 
-365 SVVSKSGSWY
+365 WY

-578 PEKNPVIIQSL
+578 PEKNPVIIQSP

>member
-1 MKKLMVGIAL
+1 MKRLMVGMAL

-19 TPGFGSIGG
+19 TLGFGSIGE

-59 IGSVVKDQTLSVV
+59 IGSVVKGQTLSVM
-72 SKSGS
+72 SKSGG

-85 RTGYVSSDYVQASGT
+85 RTGYVSSDYVQS
-100 TTAPTTPP
+100 
-108 AESAAYTVTASTLNV
+108 
-123 RSGAG
+123 
-128 TNYASIGSVIK
+128 
-139 GQKLSVVSKSGSW
+139 
-152 YKINYNGRTGYVSSD
+152 
-167 YVQASGTTT
+167 SGTTT

-184 STAYT
+184 STTYI
-189 VTASTLNVRSG
+189 VM
-200 AGTNYASIG
+200 
-209 SVTKGQKLSVVS
+209 
-221 KSGSW
+221 
-226 YKINYNGRTGYVSS
+226 
-240 DYVQASGTTTAP
+240 
-252 TTPPAESTAYTVT
+252 
-265 ASTLNV
+265 
-271 RSGAGTNYA
+271 
-280 SIGSVTKGQKL
+280 
-291 SVVSKSGSWYKINYN
+291 
-306 GRTGYV
+306 
-312 SSDYVQA
+312 
-319 SGTTTAPTTPP
+319 
-330 AESTAYTVT
+330 

-390 VQASAT
+390 VQSSGTTTPPAESTTYIVMASTLNVRSGAGTSYASIGSVTKGQKLSVVSKSGDWYKINYNGRTGYVSSDYVQSSGTTTAPTTPPAESTTYTVTASTLNVRSGAGTSYALIGSVTKGQKLSVVKSGDWYKINYNGRTGYVSRDYVQVSAT

-433 EKVDGKW
+433 EKVDGNW

-448 VLGQKGFALSKKE
+448 VLGQKGFSLSKKE

-475 AFGRYANP
+475 AFGRYENP

-489 RKITANDVWVD
+489 RKITSNDVWVD

-505 LYNTWQQKPANGR
+505 LYNTWQQKPADGR
-518 WTSAENMDI
+518 WASAENMDI

-578 PEKNPVIIQSL
+578 PEKKPVIIQSP

>member
-1 MKKLMVGIAL
+1 MKKLMVGMTL
-11 TATLATAV
+11 TATLAMTI
-19 TPGFGSIGG
+19 TPGFSSIGG
-28 NQEKA
+28 NQGKA
-33 YAATVTYKVTASK
+33 YAATVTYKVTATK

-59 IGSVVKDQTLSVV
+59 IGSVVKDQMLSVV

-85 RTGYVSSDYVQASGT
+85 RTGYVSSDYVQVSGT
-100 TTAPTTPP
+100 TTPP
-108 AESAAYTVTASTLNV
+108 AESTTYTVTASTLNV

-128 TNYASIGSVIK
+128 TSYA
-139 GQKLSVVSKSGSW
+139 
-152 YKINYNGRTGYVSSD
+152 
-167 YVQASGTTT
+167 A
-176 APTTPPAE
+176 
-184 STAYT
+184 
-189 VTASTLNVRSG
+189 
-200 AGTNYASIG
+200 IG

-240 DYVQASGTTTAP
+240 DYVQVSGT
-252 TTPPAESTAYTVT
+252 TTPPAESTT
-265 ASTLNV
+265 
-271 RSGAGTNYA
+271 
-280 SIGSVTKGQKL
+280 
-291 SVVSKSGSWYKINYN
+291 
-306 GRTGYV
+306 
-312 SSDYVQA
+312 
-319 SGTTTAPTTPP
+319 
-330 AESTAYTVT
+330 YTVT

-354 SIGSVTKGQKL
+354 AIGSVTKGQKL

-422 YDTKSAKIQTF
+422 YDTKSARIQTF
-433 EKVDGKW
+433 EKADGKW

-475 AFGRYANP
+475 AFGRYENP
-483 GTKLPY
+483 GTKLLY

-500 DSKSS
+500 DSKSP

-578 PEKNPVIIQSL
+578 PEKNPVIIQSP

>member
-1 MKKLMVGIAL
+1 MKKLMVGMAL

-19 TPGFGSIGG
+19 TPGFSSIGG

-54 TTYGI
+54 TNYGI

-85 RTGYVSSDYVQASGT
+85 RTGYVSSDYVQSSGT
-100 TTAPTTPP
+100 ATSP
-108 AESAAYTVTASTLNV
+108 AESIT
-123 RSGAG
+123 
-128 TNYASIGSVIK
+128 
-139 GQKLSVVSKSGSW
+139 
-152 YKINYNGRTGYVSSD
+152 
-167 YVQASGTTT
+167 
-176 APTTPPAE
+176 
-184 STAYT
+184 YT

-240 DYVQASGTTTAP
+240 DYVQSSGT
-252 TTPPAESTAYTVT
+252 TTPPAENTTYTVT

-271 RSGAGTNYA
+271 RSGAGTNY
-280 SIGSVTKGQKL
+280 G
-291 SVVSKSGSWYKINYN
+291 
-306 GRTGYV
+306 
-312 SSDYVQA
+312 
-319 SGTTTAPTTPP
+319 
-330 AESTAYTVT
+330 
-339 ASTLNVRSGAGTSYA
+339 

-489 RKITANDVWVD
+489 RKITSNDVWVD

-518 WTSAENMDI
+518 WASAENMDI

-578 PEKNPVIIQSL
+578 PEKNPVIIQSP
-589 VSELDKY
+589 VNELDKY

>member
-1 MKKLMVGIAL
+1 MKKLMVGMAL
-11 TATLATAV
+11 TATLATAI
-19 TPGFGSIGG
+19 TPDFSSIGG
-28 NQEKA
+28 NQGKA

-85 RTGYVSSDYVQASGT
+85 RTGYVSSDYVQAAGT
-100 TTAPTTPP
+100 ATSP
-108 AESAAYTVTASTLNV
+108 AESTTYIVMASTLNV

-128 TNYASIGSVIK
+128 TNYASIGSVTK
-139 GQKLSVVSKSGSW
+139 GQTLSVVSKSGSW

-167 YVQASGTTT
+167 YVQASGTT
-176 APTTPPAE
+176 PSAE
-184 STAYT
+184 STTYI

-226 YKINYNGRTGYVSS
+226 YKINYNGG
-240 DYVQASGTTTAP
+240 
-252 TTPPAESTAYTVT
+252 
-265 ASTLNV
+265 
-271 RSGAGTNYA
+271 
-280 SIGSVTKGQKL
+280 
-291 SVVSKSGSWYKINYN
+291 
-306 GRTGYV
+306 
-312 SSDYVQA
+312 
-319 SGTTTAPTTPP
+319 
-330 AESTAYTVT
+330 
-339 ASTLNVRSGAGTSYA
+339 
-354 SIGSVTKGQKL
+354 
-365 SVVSKSGSWY
+365 
-375 KINYNGRTGYVSSDY
+375 TGYVSSDY

-578 PEKNPVIIQSL
+578 PEKNPVIIQSP

>member
-1 MKKLMVGIAL
+1 MEGKQLKKLMVGMAL

-28 NQEKA
+28 NQGKA

-54 TTYGI
+54 TNYGI
-59 IGSVVKDQTLSVV
+59 IGSVVKDQMLSVV

-100 TTAPTTPP
+100 TTPP
-108 AESAAYTVTASTLNV
+108 AESTTYTVTASTLNV

-128 TNYASIGSVIK
+128 TS
-139 GQKLSVVSKSGSW
+139 
-152 YKINYNGRTGYVSSD
+152 
-167 YVQASGTTT
+167 
-176 APTTPPAE
+176 
-184 STAYT
+184 
-189 VTASTLNVRSG
+189 
-200 AGTNYASIG
+200 YASIG

-240 DYVQASGTTTAP
+240 DYVQASGTTT
-252 TTPPAESTAYTVT
+252 PPAESTT
-265 ASTLNV
+265 
-271 RSGAGTNYA
+271 
-280 SIGSVTKGQKL
+280 
-291 SVVSKSGSWYKINYN
+291 
-306 GRTGYV
+306 
-312 SSDYVQA
+312 
-319 SGTTTAPTTPP
+319 
-330 AESTAYTVT
+330 YTVT

-475 AFGRYANP
+475 AFGRYENP

-541 RTPGKGS
+541 RTPGNGS

-578 PEKNPVIIQSL
+578 PEKNPVIIQSP

>member
-1 MKKLMVGIAL
+1 MKKIMVGMAL

-85 RTGYVSSDYVQASGT
+85 RTGYVSSDYVQA
-100 TTAPTTPP
+100 
-108 AESAAYTVTASTLNV
+108 
-123 RSGAG
+123 
-128 TNYASIGSVIK
+128 
-139 GQKLSVVSKSGSW
+139 
-152 YKINYNGRTGYVSSD
+152 
-167 YVQASGTTT
+167 QASGT
-176 APTTPPAE
+176 ATPPAE
-184 STAYT
+184 STTYT

-240 DYVQASGTTTAP
+240 DYVQASGTA
-252 TTPPAESTAYTVT
+252 TPPAESTTYTVT

-271 RSGAGTNYA
+271 RSGAGTN
-280 SIGSVTKGQKL
+280 
-291 SVVSKSGSWYKINYN
+291 
-306 GRTGYV
+306 
-312 SSDYVQA
+312 
-319 SGTTTAPTTPP
+319 
-330 AESTAYTVT
+330 
-339 ASTLNVRSGAGTSYA
+339 YA

-578 PEKNPVIIQSL
+578 PEKNPVIIQSP

>member
-1 MKKLMVGIAL
+1 MKKLMVGMAL

-19 TPGFGSIGG
+19 TPGFSSIGG

-54 TTYGI
+54 TNYGI

-85 RTGYVSSDYVQASGT
+85 RTGYVSSDYVQSSGT
-100 TTAPTTPP
+100 TTPP
-108 AESAAYTVTASTLNV
+108 AESITY
-123 RSGAG
+123 
-128 TNYASIGSVIK
+128 I
-139 GQKLSVVSKSGSW
+139 
-152 YKINYNGRTGYVSSD
+152 
-167 YVQASGTTT
+167 
-176 APTTPPAE
+176 
-184 STAYT
+184 

-221 KSGSW
+221 KSGGW

-240 DYVQASGTTTAP
+240 DYVQSSGT
-252 TTPPAESTAYTVT
+252 TTPPAESITYIVT

-291 SVVSKSGSWYKINYN
+291 SVVSKSG
-306 GRTGYV
+306 G
-312 SSDYVQA
+312 
-319 SGTTTAPTTPP
+319 
-330 AESTAYTVT
+330 
-339 ASTLNVRSGAGTSYA
+339 
-354 SIGSVTKGQKL
+354 
-365 SVVSKSGSWY
+365 WY

-489 RKITANDVWVD
+489 RKITSNDVWVD

-518 WTSAENMDI
+518 WASAENMDI

-578 PEKNPVIIQSL
+578 PDENPVIIQSP

>member
-1 MKKLMVGIAL
+1 MEGKQLKKLMVGMAL

-59 IGSVVKDQTLSVV
+59 IGSVVKGQALSVM

-85 RTGYVSSDYVQASGT
+85 RMGYVSSDYVQASGT
-100 TTAPTTPP
+100 TTPP
-108 AESAAYTVTASTLNV
+108 AESTTYTVTASM
-123 RSGAG
+123 
-128 TNYASIGSVIK
+128 
-139 GQKLSVVSKSGSW
+139 
-152 YKINYNGRTGYVSSD
+152 
-167 YVQASGTTT
+167 
-176 APTTPPAE
+176 
-184 STAYT
+184 
-189 VTASTLNVRSG
+189 LNVRSG

-226 YKINYNGRTGYVSS
+226 YKINYNGRMGYVSS
-240 DYVQASGTTTAP
+240 DYVQASGTTTL
-252 TTPPAESTAYTVT
+252 PAESTTYTVT
-265 ASTLNV
+265 ASMLNV
-271 RSGAGTNYA
+271 RSGAGTN
-280 SIGSVTKGQKL
+280 
-291 SVVSKSGSWYKINYN
+291 
-306 GRTGYV
+306 
-312 SSDYVQA
+312 
-319 SGTTTAPTTPP
+319 
-330 AESTAYTVT
+330 
-339 ASTLNVRSGAGTSYA
+339 YA

-578 PEKNPVIIQSL
+578 PEKNPVIIQSP